1 MFIVSCVRGMALNLS
16 CCSVARLCPTLCDPM
31 DCSMPVF
38 PVFHCLLEFAQT
50 LVHWVNDAIQPSHVL
65 SYLLFMTVMMWFFS
79 SVQLLSHVRLF
90 ATSETAARQASLSIT
105 NFRSL
110 LKFMSIESVMPANH
124 LILCHPLLLP
134 SIFPSIRAFS
144 NESALCIR
152 WPKDWSCSF
161 SISPSNDYSGLISFR
176 MDWLD
181 LLAVQGTLKSLLQ
194 HHSSKASILWHS
206 AFFIVQ
212 LSHPY
217 MTTRKTIGLTRW
229 TFLGK

>member
-90 ATSETAARQASLSIT
+90 ATSETAARQASLSFIS
-105 NFRSL
+105 RSL
-110 LKFMSIESVMPANH
+110 LKLMSIELMMPSSH
-124 LILCHPLLLP
+124 FILCRPLLLLP
-134 SIFPSIRAFS
+134 SVFPSVRILSGSAVHIRWQSIGVSATASVLPLNIQDWSPLGWTGWIFLQSKELSRVFS
-144 NESALCIR
+144 NTTG
-152 WPKDWSCSF
+152 KVCS
-161 SISPSNDYSGLISFR
+161 L
-176 MDWLD
+176 
-181 LLAVQGTLKSLLQ
+181 
-194 HHSSKASILWHS
+194 
-206 AFFIVQ
+206 
-212 LSHPY
+212 
-217 MTTRKTIGLTRW
+217 
-229 TFLGK
+229 